1 MGRKRIHPEG
11 TTATDR
17 AQLSLK
23 ELVKEGGARRTFR
36 LSKEA
41 NAALKSLSKSL
52 QSESDTAALEYA
64 LLMTAAQLRG
74 QAAIHQSIVATQS
87 GSPVMLRAREKKP
100 ALL

>member
-17 AQLSLK
+17 ADLSLK
-23 ELVKEGGARRTFR
+23 ELVREGGARRTFR

-52 QSESDTAALEYA
+52 QSDSDTAALEYA
-64 LLMTAAQLRG
+64 LLMAAAQLRAQPLKNVG
-74 QAAIHQSIVATQS
+74 PKLFVATSQKHQKT
-87 GSPVMLRAREKKP
+87 A
-100 ALL
+100 

>member
-17 AQLSLK
+17 AELSLK

-41 NAALKSLSKSL
+41 NAALKTLARSL
-52 QSESDTAALEYA
+52 QSDSDTAALEYA
-64 LLMTAAQLRG
+64 LLLVAAQLRG
-74 QAAIHQSIVATQS
+74 QPQLKPPLKLFVANNQTHQKSA
-87 GSPVMLRAREKKP
+87 
-100 ALL
+100 

>member
-17 AQLSLK
+17 AELSLK

-41 NAALKSLSKSL
+41 NAALKALAKNL
-52 QSESDTAALEYA
+52 QSDSDTAALEYA
-64 LLMTAAQLRG
+64 LLVAAAHMRAQPPTKAPLQLF
-74 QAAIHQSIVATQS
+74 VANSEKQQK
-87 GSPVMLRAREKKP
+87 RA
-100 ALL
+100 

>member
-17 AQLSLK
+17 ADLSLK

-52 QSESDTAALEYA
+52 QSNSDTATLEYA
-64 LLMTAAQLRG
+64 LLMIAAQLRG
-74 QAAIHQSIVATQS
+74 QPQQKGPPKLFVATSQKQ
-87 GSPVMLRAREKKP
+87 RKTA
-100 ALL
+100 

>member
-17 AQLSLK
+17 ADLSLK
-23 ELVKEGGARRTFR
+23 ELVREGGARRTFR

-52 QSESDTAALEYA
+52 QSDSDTAALEYA
-64 LLMTAAQLRG
+64 LLMAAAQLRAQPLKSAG
-74 QAAIHQSIVATQS
+74 PKLFVATSQKHQKT
-87 GSPVMLRAREKKP
+87 A
-100 ALL
+100 